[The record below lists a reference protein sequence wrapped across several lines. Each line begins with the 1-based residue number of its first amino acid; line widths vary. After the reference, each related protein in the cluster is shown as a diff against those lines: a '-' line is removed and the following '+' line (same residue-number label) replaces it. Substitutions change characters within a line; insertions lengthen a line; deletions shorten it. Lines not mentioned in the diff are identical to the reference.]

1 MWNVYYIPIRR
12 NPVCDDGMIRGSIHP
27 MSPLALPW
35 LRKSMPAGH
44 KVTDVSREAGAQ
56 WSKLTAAKK
65 KKYVPRPDE
74 DGRMRI
80 SCELCVCENP
90 ARSHAGKN
98 N

>member
-1 MWNVYYIPIRR
+1 
-12 NPVCDDGMIRGSIHP
+12 
-27 MSPLALPW
+27 
-35 LRKSMPAGH
+35 MPAGH
-44 KVTDVSREAGAQ
+44 KVTDVMREAGAQ

-74 DGRMRI
+74 DGAD
-80 SCELCVCENP
+80 EDKLWVVCVNP